1 MNTIRA
7 AVLLGLLAAHPLL
20 AQDGGI
26 KGAKGPG
33 PVKADAFN
41 DRAPA
46 PPKRGGEIVQAEQA
60 GFRSLDAE
68 QDNSATTSE
77 VIDYI
82 QEALIDSDVETWE
95 IKPGL
100 AERWDVEDI
109 LELKDGKTHRGVA
122 ADKDGGW
129 ELKDPKGAVVGAWK
143 ADEVKELRR
152 GTSFTFHL
160 RKGVKFHNG
169 QPLTAK
175 DVDFTVKLLRH
186 PKNGMPNIQGYF
198 AKIAECA
205 VLDDHTIR
213 MTYSEQY
220 WMALNVCGGYVRV
233 RPHKLWDPEGLLE
246 KDPDAFFKK
255 FAQHPNILHPIGTGP
270 YQFESYKKDFEVVL
284 KRFEGYWG
292 AAHTPQN
299 PDRIRFRIIKDPVAQ
314 LQALKNGEVDF
325 VHALPPDIWMDFFAK
340 PENRKDFAQVEIV
353 YPTYA
358 YIGFNMRR
366 DLWKDKKVRWALAL
380 GSVDND
386 KFIREILKGLA
397 ERVVHPMYKY
407 APSSN
412 PDLKPIPYDPKKA
425 EELLAEAG
433 WFDSDGDGL
442 LDKEGKKF
450 EFTLLIREMPP
461 TLPAMQWLL
470 QMQQNLRKL
479 GIKMELQRLEW
490 AAFLDKVDRGDF
502 DVCRLAWA
510 LSSPPDRQDPFQIW
524 HSSSIGE
531 SGSNHVAYA
540 NPEADRLIVEMRR
553 ELDKAKRYELERRFQ
568 KLIYDDQPYNF
579 LYMPAELR
587 AYNKKWRGVR
597 FWVPRP
603 NQKLSE
609 WYQGD

>member
-1 MNTIRA
+1 MTTSLCLLLA
-7 AVLLGLLAAHPLL
+7 AVLGV
-20 AQDGGI
+20 QDGGI

-33 PVKADAFN
+33 PVKVDAFN
-41 DRAPA
+41 DRPA
-46 PPKRGGEIVQAEQA
+46 KEPKRGGDLIQAESA

-77 VIDYI
+77 VLSYV
-82 QEALIDSDVETWE
+82 QEPLIDSDPATWE
-95 IKPGL
+95 TIPKL
-100 AERWDVEDI
+100 AERWDVEDN
-109 LELKDGKTHRGVA
+109 LELKDGKIVRGKVVEKDGAYTVADLKGVA
-122 ADKDGGW
+122 SGPFKKEDVKD
-129 ELKDPKGAVVGAWK
+129 V
-143 ADEVKELRR
+143 RY

-169 QPLTAK
+169 DPFTAR
-175 DVDFTVKLLRH
+175 DVEFTIKLLRH

-198 AKIAECA
+198 AKINECV
-205 VLDDHTIR
+205 VLDEHTVR

-220 WMALNVCGGYVRV
+220 WMALDVCGGYIRV
-233 RPHKLWDPEGLLE
+233 RPQKLWDPEGLLE
-246 KDPDAFFKK
+246 KDPDAYFKK
-255 FAQHPNILHPIGTGP
+255 FITHPNILHPVGTGP
-270 YQFESYKKDFEVVL
+270 YMFDSYKKDFEVVL
-284 KRFEGYWG
+284 KRHEGYWG
-292 AAHTPQN
+292 PDKTPQW
-299 PDRIRFRIIKDPVAQ
+299 PDRLRFRIIKDPVAQ

-325 VHALPPDIWMDFFAK
+325 VTSIPPDIWQDFFAK
-340 PENRKDFAQVEIV
+340 PENRKDFGQVEMV
-353 YPTYA
+353 YPSYA

-366 DLWKDKKVRWALAL
+366 DLWKDRKVRWAMAHA
-380 GSVDND
+380 SVDNE
-386 KFIREILKGLA
+386 KFIREILRGQA
-397 ERVVHPMYKY
+397 ERVMGPMYAY
-407 APSSN
+407 GPSRN

-425 EELLAEAG
+425 EEMLAESG
-433 WFDSDGDGL
+433 WFDSDGDGI

-461 TLPAMQWLL
+461 TMPAMQWLL

-540 NPEADRLIVEMRR
+540 NPEVDRLIVDMRK
-553 ELDKAKRYELERRFQ
+553 ELDVAKRRELERRFQ
-568 KLIYDDQPYNF
+568 KIIYDDQPYNF
-579 LYMPAELR
+579 LFMPAELR

-603 NQKLSE
+603 GHSLNE
-609 WYQGD
+609 WHLGD